1 MPPRAAVGYSRQHRL
16 RGQRD
21 FAAVLRHRTGAVGAQ
36 LSVSVRP
43 NDGGGARLGLIVPK
57 ALAARAVD
65 RNYIRRVAREQFRRA
80 PVDGFDVIVRLRL
93 RYHREPRGVLGRE
106 LAGLLTRALPA
117 DRTAMK
123 VDA

>member
-1 MPPRAAVGYSRQHRL
+1 MPPRAADGYSSRHRL

-21 FAAVLRHRTGAVGAQ
+21 FAAVLRNRTGAAGAQ
-36 LSVSVRP
+36 ISVSVRP
-43 NDGGGARLGLIVPK
+43 SEGGCARLGLIVPK

-80 PVDGFDVIVRLRL
+80 RVDGFDVIIRLRQ
-93 RYHREPRGVLGRE
+93 RFSREPRGALGRA
-106 LAGLLTRALPA
+106 LAGLLVQALPA
-117 DRTAMK
+117 GRNAKK